1 MGKVKSYR
9 KLQTVVILF
18 TLLCLLVFSK
28 TLNIYL
34 NPVAN
39 PAENSMFE
47 LDNFY
52 FLVLTYAS
60 GGFFFLASLMI
71 AFWLDRPLMQCK
83 IKNVIGKTIRQILTA
98 SRCPDEL
105 QELAAE
111 NGINII
117 ITPRTI
123 EIPDSVFYHCYPA
136 DLGALIEALL
146 WANANEIYHS
156 ANRAQNQNS
165 VFGQLVK
172 ILVRHYS
179 SSQIDRCLKPFKNQW
194 LKVIL
199 VTAINQC
206 QLELV
211 KQQEWL
217 DGQCRLEQLA
227 KQTETNLKQVRKL
240 SRFSSLSRYLIAKTF
255 GLQPKTKFSQLIP
268 VVQLPPHQSVTPQEV
283 AELTG
288 AKPKA
293 EISAA

>member
-1 MGKVKSYR
+1 LIGEIGLGKS
-9 KLQTVVILF
+9 
-18 TLLCLLVFSK
+18 LLARRLLESLPDSEYEISLLV
-28 TLNIYL
+28 
-34 NPVAN
+34 
-39 PAENSMFE
+39 
-47 LDNFY
+47 
-52 FLVLTYAS
+52 VLHEDVD
-60 GGFFFLASLMI
+60 SLWLLKRI
-71 AFWLDRPLMQCK
+71 AAQVGIVD
-83 IKNVIGKTIRQILTA
+83 
-98 SRCPDEL
+98 CPEDKVEIMTRLLHRL